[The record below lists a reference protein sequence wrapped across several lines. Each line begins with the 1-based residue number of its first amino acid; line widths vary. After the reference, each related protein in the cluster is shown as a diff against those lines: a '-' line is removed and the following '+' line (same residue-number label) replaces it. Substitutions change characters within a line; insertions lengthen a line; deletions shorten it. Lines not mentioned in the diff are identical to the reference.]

1 MNLDF
6 TSFEKAILQLDEG
19 LRMAAGTPDNKLMR
33 DGVIQRFEYT
43 YELSHKML
51 KRFLEATEASPEQ
64 FDEMSFADLIRTAS
78 ERGLVLHGW
87 DKWSQYRKLRGTT
100 SHTYDA
106 KKAAEVFEA
115 IPGFLEDA
123 RHLLQKMRSR
133 QEGDR

>member
-1 MNLDF
+1 MTLDF
-6 TSFEKAILQLDEG
+6 SSLEKAISQLEEG
-19 LRMAAGTPDNKLMR
+19 LRIAGRAPDNKLMR

-78 ERGLVLHGW
+78 ERGLVLQGW

-106 KKAAEVFEA
+106 KKAAEVFAVIPEFLDEA
-115 IPGFLEDA
+115 RYL
-123 RHLLQKMRSR
+123 HQKLKSR
-133 QEGDR
+133 QAEQR